1 MDFTSVPIIVVCCY
15 IVGELY
21 KQIFKKKTEA
31 YRFIP
36 VLLAIA
42 GGILGVVIYYTNPE
56 MIFNAE
62 NVWIA
67 LGVGIVSGASATGTN
82 QIIKQLFS
90 KHQSVNQADSKD
102 DNTEVDSNG
111 TS

>member
-1 MDFTSVPIIVVCCY
+1 MNFTSVPIIVVCCY

-21 KQIFKKKTEA
+21 KQIFKKKSEA

-36 VLLAIA
+36 VLLAA
-42 GGILGVVIYYTNPE
+42 VGGLLGVVIFFTNPE

-82 QIIKQLFS
+82 QILKQLFGRQNES
-90 KHQSVNQADSKD
+90 KGK
-102 DNTEVDSNG
+102 TEDEK
-111 TS
+111 

>member
-21 KQIFKKKTEA
+21 KQIFKKKTDA

-36 VLLAIA
+36 VLLAIV
-42 GGILGVVIYYTNPE
+42 GGILGVVIFFTNPE

-67 LGVGIVSGASATGTN
+67 LGVGIVSGVSATGTN
-82 QIIKQLFS
+82 QLIKQLFD
-90 KHQSVNQADSKD
+90 KHQEKNDK
-102 DNTEVDSNG
+102 TENDK
-111 TS
+111 